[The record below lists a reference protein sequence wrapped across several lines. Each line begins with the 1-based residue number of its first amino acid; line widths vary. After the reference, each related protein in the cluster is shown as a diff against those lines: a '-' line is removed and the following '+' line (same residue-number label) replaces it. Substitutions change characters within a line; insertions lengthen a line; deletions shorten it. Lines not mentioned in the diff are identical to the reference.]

1 MKNKIII
8 SLFTV
13 FIFLGCK
20 TQITTIKQKNIRKT
34 SLQDHAIQAVLWQQN
49 ASEYKALTYQA
60 YNLAQ
65 LRLDQ
70 ILANNDSQKP
80 IAIVTDIDETLLDNS
95 PYSGKQIELDENY
108 TSERWAEWVAQK
120 KANAIPGALAFF
132 NYAKSKNVAVFYIS
146 NRSAEQT
153 KETIENLKLKGFP
166 FADET
171 HVLLKTNS
179 SEKGTRRSIVNQTH
193 EIVLLLGDNLS
204 DFSSIFENSTTTK
217 RNKNTDS
224 LKTFFGKKY
233 IVLPNP
239 MYGDWETKGVLEGN
253 YNWTNS
259 QKDSI
264 RRKKITS
271 Y

>member
-8 SLFTV
+8 SLFTA

-20 TQITTIKQKNIRKT
+20 TQITTIKQQITRSTPIKEHSIQ
-34 SLQDHAIQAVLWQQN
+34 SLLWVQN
-49 ASEYKALTYQA
+49 AAEYKALTYQA

-70 ILANNDSQKP
+70 ILTNNDSEKP

-132 NYAKSKNVAVFYIS
+132 NYAKSKNVTVFYIS

-153 KETIENLKLKGFP
+153 KETIENLKAKGFP
-166 FADET
+166 YADKT
-171 HVLLKTNS
+171 HILLKTNS
-179 SEKGTRRSIVNQTH
+179 SEKGTRRNIVNKTH
-193 EIVLLLGDNLS
+193 KIVLLLGDNLS
-204 DFSSIFENSTTTK
+204 DFSSIFEYSTTNK
-217 RNKNTDS
+217 RNKNADS
-224 LKTFFGKKY
+224 LHTFFGNKY

-239 MYGDWETKGVLEGN
+239 MYGDWETKGVYEGK
-253 YNWTNS
+253 YNWSNS

-264 RRKKITS
+264 RHKKITS